1 MSFLNQMKVNCEDYF
16 EQGTSF
22 VLQYFLKRYVIVSL
36 VASIVTSNGMLVVL
50 TVHHP
55 GVKLILEDRLTLR
68 NIMGKINGDFV

>member
-1 MSFLNQMKVNCEDYF
+1 M
-16 EQGTSF
+16 
-22 VLQYFLKRYVIVSL
+22 IVSL